1 MRRAAGLGAGLGAG
15 WGAGWGAEG
24 CRLGDV
30 RSAPRV
36 ASGPSCPGLAELPAE
51 LARAGR
57 RALRRH
63 GGPSCAAAQGGTST
77 LRPRLSVTA
86 EHGRE
91 CRGGAVAQ
99 PVVAELDRLERHAG
113 LAKPARESAA
123 AILADA
129 VGREP
134 EVTQLLRA
142 ARPAQRLHERLD
154 ARAAQPV
161 ALRKS
166 VVVMQT
172 WHAARR
178 VPWECCGGAGR
189 AERVEQSGTCRRAGV
204 AVPAARAAAA

>member
-1 MRRAAGLGAGLGAG
+1 MQRAAGL
-15 WGAGWGAEG
+15 GAEG
-24 CRLGDV
+24 CRLGGAALG
-30 RSAPRV
+30 SQ
-36 ASGPSCPGLAELPAE
+36 SGQRAELPWAELPAE
-51 LARAGR
+51 LASAGR

-63 GGPSCAAAQGGTST
+63 GGPSCAAAQGGTCT
-77 LRPRLSVTA
+77 LRPRLSVAA

-99 PVVAELDRLERHAG
+99 PVVAQLDRLERHAG
-113 LAKPARESAA
+113 LAEPAREAA
-123 AILADA
+123 AACLADA

-166 VVVMQT
+166 M
-172 WHAARR
+172 
-178 VPWECCGGAGR
+178 
-189 AERVEQSGTCRRAGV
+189 V
-204 AVPAARAAAA
+204 AVQPWRAVEGATEVLWRCRACGAR